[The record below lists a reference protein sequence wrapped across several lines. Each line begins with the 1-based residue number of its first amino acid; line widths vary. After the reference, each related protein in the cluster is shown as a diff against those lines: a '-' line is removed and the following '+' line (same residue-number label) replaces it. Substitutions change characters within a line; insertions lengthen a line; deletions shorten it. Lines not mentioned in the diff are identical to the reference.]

1 MSGEFNWWLLI
12 VGAVVGVA
20 ITWLVLADSRRRE
33 DEVTDEERSA
43 EAGWIARTL
52 PGGLE
57 RDDVERVLRAHHRY
71 LGFAPPDTLVDP
83 AELVALERAQAAA
96 AGSASAGSEAA
107 RPASAGS
114 VSAGSEAEPR
124 PRA

>member
-12 VGAVVGVA
+12 VGAVAGVA
-20 ITWLVLADSRRRE
+20 ITWLVLADTKRRD
-33 DEVTDEERSA
+33 DELNDEEVSA

-57 RDDVERVLRAHHRY
+57 RDDVERVLRAHRRY
-71 LGFAPPDTLVDP
+71 LGFPPPDTLVDP

-96 AGSASAGSEAA
+96 ATTAA
-107 RPASAGS
+107 APAA
-114 VSAGSEAEPR
+114 EAEPR
-124 PRA
+124 PEA